1 MTGQT
6 TTEGAPVAASFR
18 ITEARE
24 RDAAL
29 IRQLTDVWERSV
41 RATHLF
47 LSEADILRIRERLPE
62 ALAGV
67 ERLLFVN
74 GAADV
79 PVAFMG
85 IEKHA
90 LEMLFLAPE
99 ARGRG
104 LGKTLLRHA
113 LRRYGVNAVS
123 VNEQNPLARG
133 FYEHCGFEVRHR
145 TPRDGNGDPWPLI
158 HMRLSPRKD
167 R

>member
-1 MTGQT
+1 MAEQT

-74 GAADV
+74 GAADI

-85 IEKHA
+85 IEKHS

-113 LRRYGVNAVS
+113 LQQYGVNAVS
-123 VNEQNPLARG
+123 VNEQNLQARG

-145 TPRDGNGDPWPLI
+145 TPRDGNGDPWPLL

>member
-6 TTEGAPVAASFR
+6 TTEGAPVAAAFR

-113 LRRYGVNAVS
+113 LRRYGVNAGS
-123 VNEQNPLARG
+123 VNEQNPQA
-133 FYEHCGFEVRHR
+133 
-145 TPRDGNGDPWPLI
+145 
-158 HMRLSPRKD
+158 
-167 R
+167 